1 LKKLLDQINELKAAV
16 ASRGP
21 DPTDC

>member
-1 LKKLLDQINELKAAV
+1 MPKVQYRS

-21 DPTDC
+21 DPTGE